1 MAVSTATRSVVSVRA
16 FRNIA
21 QRDVRL
27 RPLSKVIRISIAM
40 DFYPDEYG
48 DTELS
53 PEEQLDYFKETFL
66 DELAEGIMRNNIT
79 TDSVDVEVINE

>member
-1 MAVSTATRSVVSVRA
+1 M
-16 FRNIA
+16 
-21 QRDVRL
+21 
-27 RPLSKVIRISIAM
+27 SKTIRISISM

-66 DELAEGIMRNNIT
+66 DELAEGIMRNNVT
-79 TDSVDVEVINE
+79 PDNLDVEVLDE